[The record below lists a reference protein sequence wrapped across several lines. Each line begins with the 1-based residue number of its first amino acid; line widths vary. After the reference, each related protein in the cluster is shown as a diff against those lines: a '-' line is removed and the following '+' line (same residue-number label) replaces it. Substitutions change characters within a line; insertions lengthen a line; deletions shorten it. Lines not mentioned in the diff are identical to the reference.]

1 MGNPIKKIIYVL
13 LAYWCLAFTPAL
25 GQDAMDFY
33 NHGLKSSLTYKK
45 IEYFTKALQMDP
57 NLVKVYEKRAIQYY
71 FRRWFDNAI
80 QDYTKV
86 VELNPHNVD
95 AYLMLGRCYLWKGK
109 GLGIKGEF
117 SNMMSNIGKQKI
129 PEYRKLLDRAIES
142 FSRAIELDPQLTS
155 AYSYRSVAYR
165 IKGMTKEA
173 LSDANIAIGLQGDNR
188 SIAKAYATRARV
200 YQQMGLHE
208 LSKADFRKSI
218 ELDPFLADFPPLHVP
233 LIDPGFG
240 NTSSPKPVGRMGL
253 LGIIILIF
261 VVIFKM
267 TLPAPKKKR

>member
-1 MGNPIKKIIYVL
+1 M
-13 LAYWCLAFTPAL
+13 CLAIAPAL
-25 GQDAMDFY
+25 AQDAMDFY
-33 NHGLKSSLTYKK
+33 NRGLKSSLTYKK

-95 AYLMLGRCYLWKGK
+95 AYFMLGRCYLWKGK

-117 SNMMSNIGKQKI
+117 SNLMFNIGKQKI
-129 PEYRKLLDRAIES
+129 PEYRKLVDRAIES

-173 LSDANIAIGLQGDNR
+173 LNDSNIAIGLQGDNR

-200 YQQMGLHE
+200 YQQMGFSE
-208 LSKADFRKSI
+208 LSKADFR
-218 ELDPFLADFPPLHVP
+218 
-233 LIDPGFG
+233 

-267 TLPAPKKKR
+267 TLPAPKKKDK